1 MNTIGIVDVAA
12 LAAKTDGV
20 ARDNDGRRTAD
31 KLSRQQRQTI
41 VLALR
46 PLFFDYDILA
56 LDKAGVS
63 QAFTETGQR
72 SCRGCG
78 RGSTEHS
85 NDRECRLLRAR
96 RKRPRSRT
104 TQNAEEIASPH
115 GRHQVRELAA
125 YRLSPVFDRAETG
138 LTVDPSGRQMSE
150 LGQNR
155 KCRRLHGMSVLPPR
169 ADIVWTPRDVRK
181 VPNPDIR
188 LDSDERP
195 GMTQGC

>member
-1 MNTIGIVDVAA
+1 MAA
-12 LAAKTDGV
+12 RWGETGDDAKLQGVPGADAHDRYRRRCCLGRENRQEV
-20 ARDNDGRRTAD
+20 ARDNDGRRTVD
-31 KLSRQQRQTI
+31 QLSRQQRQTI

-46 PLFFDYDILA
+46 PLGLDHDILA

-78 RGSTEHS
+78 RGSTEYS

-104 TQNAEEIASPH
+104 TQNAEETASPH

-125 YRLSPVFDRAETG
+125 YRLSPVFDRPETG
-138 LTVDPSGRQMSE
+138 LTVDPSGGQISD
-150 LGQNR
+150 LLQNR
-155 KCRRLHGMSVLPPR
+155 KTSIPPH
-169 ADIVWTPRDVRK
+169 VF
-181 VPNPDIR
+181 
-188 LDSDERP
+188 
-195 GMTQGC
+195 